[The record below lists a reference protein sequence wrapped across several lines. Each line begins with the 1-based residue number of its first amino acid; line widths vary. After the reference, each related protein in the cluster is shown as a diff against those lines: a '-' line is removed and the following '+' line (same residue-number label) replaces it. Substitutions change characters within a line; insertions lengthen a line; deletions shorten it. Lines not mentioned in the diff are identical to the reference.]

1 MHTRHDT
8 HQDTN
13 QDRDAGRDR
22 GTQDRGPEVAGEP
35 KTYQITQVAHFR
47 QSRERWGGLSNMA
60 TGFPLDR
67 KSVV

>member
-13 QDRDAGRDR
+13 QDRDSGRDR

-47 QSRERWGGLSNMA
+47 QSRERWGG
-60 TGFPLDR
+60 
-67 KSVV
+67 